1 MSTQIGG
8 PVTIP
13 RSITVRELSELL
25 KSSPVEVIKELM
37 KSGTMAAINQSVS
50 YDTAAAVAR
59 EFGYEPQPE
68 TATETVAEK
77 EKEQEQ
83 EEETNLQPRPPIV
96 TILGHVDHGKTSL
109 LDAIRQTKV
118 AEQEVGAIT
127 QHIGAYQTEIN
138 GQKMTF
144 IDTPGHEAFTA
155 LRARGATVTDIAIL
169 VVAADDGVM
178 PQTLEAI
185 HHAKAAG
192 VPIIV
197 ALNKIDLPG
206 ANPDRVKQQLA
217 EHEVVI
223 EEYGG
228 DVIAVPVSAKTKEG
242 LQDLLEHIAL
252 VAEVSELK
260 ANPDRPAEGT
270 IIEAVK
276 DPARGPMATV
286 IVQKGTLHVGDVVV
300 AGATCGRVKALF
312 NENGERVTE
321 APPSTPIEILG
332 LDAVPRAG
340 DTITVSPDERT
351 AREAIEARERQRADG
366 GQGPALTLEAVSG
379 DVAAGRVVR
388 DLNIVLKTDVQGSLE
403 AIHSS
408 LQQLSVETVHL
419 KLIHAA
425 IGNVTESDVM
435 LALASKGLI
444 VSFNVRVEPG
454 GRHLAEIEGIDIRRY
469 QIIYELIEDIEKA
482 VKGLIEPEIV
492 EVVDGHAEVRA
503 VFKVRGGRIAGCY
516 LTDGTI
522 RRNSL
527 LRLLRDGEVIH
538 SSRVSSLRRLKDDVR
553 EVTSGFECGI
563 GIERFTA
570 LKEGD
575 ILEAFHSEQK
585 G

>member
-1 MSTQIGG
+1 
-8 PVTIP
+8 
-13 RSITVRELSELL
+13 
-25 KSSPVEVIKELM
+25 
-37 KSGTMAAINQSVS
+37 MAAINQSID
-50 YDTAAAVAR
+50 YDAASAVAR

-68 TATETVAEK
+68 TAAETVAAPAAEEQK
-77 EKEQEQ
+77 ES
-83 EEETNLQPRPPIV
+83 NLQPRPPVV
-96 TILGHVDHGKTSL
+96 TVLGHVDHGKTSL

-118 AEQEVGAIT
+118 TEQEVGAIT
-127 QHIGAYQTEIN
+127 QHVGAYQAEVS
-138 GQKMTF
+138 GQKITF

-178 PQTLEAI
+178 PQTQEAI

-228 DVIAVPVSAKTKEG
+228 EVIAVPVSAKTKDG
-242 LQDLLEHIAL
+242 LQDLMEHIIL
-252 VAEVSELK
+252 VAEVAELK
-260 ANPDRPAEGT
+260 ANPDRPAEGV

-276 DPARGPMATV
+276 DPARGPMATI

-300 AGATCGRVKALF
+300 AGATCGRIKALF
-312 NENGERVTE
+312 NDSGERVAE
-321 APPSTPIEILG
+321 ALPSTPIEILG
-332 LDAVPRAG
+332 LDAVPHAG
-340 DTITVSPDERT
+340 DTVTVSPDERT
-351 AREAIEARERQRADG
+351 AREAVEARERQRADG
-366 GQGPALTLEAVSG
+366 DQGSGMTLEAVSG
-379 DVAAGRVVR
+379 DVAAGRVR

-408 LQQLSVETVHL
+408 LKQLSVETVHL
-419 KLIHAA
+419 NLIHAA
-425 IGNVTESDVM
+425 IGNVSESDVM
-435 LALASKGLI
+435 LALASQGII

-454 GRHLAEIEGIDIRRY
+454 GRRLAESEGVDIRRY

-482 VKGLIEPEIV
+482 VKGLIEPETI

-516 LTDGTI
+516 LTDGTV

-527 LRLLRDGEVIH
+527 LRLMRDGEEIH
-538 SSRVSSLRRLKDDVR
+538 TSRVSSLRRLKDDVR

-563 GIERFTA
+563 GVERFSA

-575 ILEAFHSEQK
+575 VIEAFHTEQK
-585 G
+585 V